1 MGIFCLF
8 AKALIVVMY
17 VGGRRHGLDS
27 HFPTA
32 SCQITASIPV
42 LSHFAPVRS
51 HYNLFVEFGG
61 AFGISFPSSSAAA
74 APAAGSGSARNFSN
88 DFASSDQS
96 GGSYQSGPVA
106 TYQPMPAPAASS
118 GYQGISDAKATF

>member
-1 MGIFCLF
+1 MVLTRIFPLLLARSQPQFLLVLF
-8 AKALIVVMY
+8 
-17 VGGRRHGLDS
+17 
-27 HFPTA
+27 P
-32 SCQITASIPV
+32 
-42 LSHFAPVRS
+42 PVRS

-61 AFGISFPSSSAAA
+61 AFGISVPSSSAAA

-96 GGSYQSGPVA
+96 NGGYQSGPAA
-106 TYQPMPAPAASS
+106 TYQPMPAPAGSS